1 MNYKEDYG
9 RKRSIGVRVR
19 NNDIEGALRLLKR
32 KLKKDDFF
40 KEMKA
45 SEFYTKPSVLKKL
58 KRRRKKSANGT
69 EL

>member
-1 MNYKEDYG
+1 MNYNLDYG

-45 SEFYTKPSVLKKL
+45 REFYTKPSVLKKL
-58 KRRRKKSANGT
+58 KKRRKKSASGT

>member
-1 MNYKEDYG
+1 MNDKVDYG

-19 NNDIEGALRLLKR
+19 NNDIEAALRLLKR

-45 SEFYTKPSVLKKL
+45 REFYTKPSVLKKL
-58 KRRRKKSANGT
+58 KRRRKKSANGI

>member
-45 SEFYTKPSVLKKL
+45 REFYTKPSVLKKL

>member
-1 MNYKEDYG
+1 MNYNLDYG

-45 SEFYTKPSVLKKL
+45 REFYTKPSVLKKL
-58 KRRRKKSANGT
+58 KRRRKKSASGT

>member
-1 MNYKEDYG
+1 MNYKLEYG

-45 SEFYTKPSVLKKL
+45 REFYTKPSVLKKL
-58 KRRRKKSANGT
+58 KRRRKKSASGT